1 MKTFHFKTQLL
12 SVLLSVSLHA
22 GTGAWLIYGYQ
33 PPEAVDWFR
42 VQPIQVTLV
51 NDIQEYVGNTL
62 EAAESN
68 QIGTSTSISS
78 DFEVSSSQSAS
89 DIVDPVSLSADD
101 SQKIE
106 RIEGPNSDH
115 SKELASTHT
124 ELSNVSISETV
135 PSAEFVQTVEPNET
149 QQIAPDSKFE
159 QEQPNFLDSSDPLE
173 SSIQIIAAVQT
184 KEFHNSEVFEETVAP
199 TAETFNQLTE
209 RNERSEILM
218 TASNGEGNPVSADS
232 AAVEPVRDEI
242 SESSSTFN
250 SVPFEPSGLN
260 WNTQTVKFVDDLQ
273 TMEEPHPSKELK
285 SEIVLSATE
294 ENSANPVVEMPEF
307 TKSAILT
314 EQPPKPVDTNL
325 KEPTEYQT
333 ASVNRSR
340 HTDLFSTESMSD
352 IVESEIVDFDQQAA
366 LAAIPAQ
373 QKTSMEISDVDQK
386 PEIKIDEK
394 SNDYTET
401 DIENFYEFAQLP
413 YRTEYAAV
421 DLDEVNND
429 STVSLMAESA
439 QNNIAQQDNLQ
450 NFTQHK
456 PSFAASKFVDF
467 DQLRTAYNEPEVVDL
482 ELPARYS
489 VDQPLANPETLEE
502 TEQVGPVKIASVN
515 EFSRQS
521 DFLHMVDFEQMRL
534 IWNTP
539 EIEET
544 DNLESV
550 QSSNLLDNLNSQGA
564 SAVAQSV
571 NETFVDETIEAVDT
585 TEPTEKAAKP
595 LDPMINENS
604 NLQLSSAEPVNQ
616 RKFADFTEGVSSEQ
630 TKKNEP
636 HSQATQNLPS
646 NDLDFEPLTQ
656 QTENQNLAQAMEHD
670 RNMQQATQYEDRR
683 FDSVDANIEPT
694 LTSHNHTDKFT
705 DEKIDQI
712 EKLAMI
718 SSNSTAMTTSP
729 KYGVEG
735 LANPP
740 PQYPYFSRVK
750 GEEGQVLLKVLVD
763 DTGQVIQT
771 TTLTS
776 SGYSRLDEAAI
787 KAVKKWQFI
796 PAQTR
801 GNATTASVEIPFSFV
816 LTN

>member
-12 SVLLSVSLHA
+12 SVLLSISLHA

-89 DIVDPVSLSADD
+89 DIVDPVSLSADA

-106 RIEGPNSDH
+106 RIEGSNSDH
-115 SKELASTHT
+115 SKELASSP
-124 ELSNVSISETV
+124 ELSNVRISETV

-149 QQIAPDSKFE
+149 QQIAPDSKLE
-159 QEQPNFLDSSDPLE
+159 QEKPNILDRSDPPE
-173 SSIQIIAAVQT
+173 SSIQNVDAVQT
-184 KEFHNSEVFEETVAP
+184 KEFDNSEVFEEPVAP
-199 TAETFNQLTE
+199 TAETFNQLPE
-209 RNERSEILM
+209 PNERSQILM
-218 TASNGEGNPVSADS
+218 TAFNGEGNPVLTES

-242 SESSSTFN
+242 SKSSSTFN
-250 SVPFEPSGLN
+250 SVPFDPSGLN
-260 WNTQTVKFVDDLQ
+260 WNTQKVKFVDDLQ
-273 TMEEPHPSKELK
+273 TMEEPRPSKELK
-285 SEIVLSATE
+285 SEFALATTE
-294 ENSANPVVEMPEF
+294 ENDANSVVEMPES
-307 TKSAILT
+307 TKPAIFT

-325 KEPTEYQT
+325 KEPTEFQP
-333 ASVNRSR
+333 ASENRSR
-340 HTDLFSTESMSD
+340 HTDLFSTQSM
-352 IVESEIVDFDQQAA
+352 SEIVDFEIVDFIQQAA

-373 QKTSMEISDVDQK
+373 QRTSMEISDVDQT

-394 SNDYTET
+394 SNDYAET

-421 DLDEVNND
+421 DLDEVNTD
-429 STVSLMAESA
+429 STVSLIAESA

-456 PSFAASKFVDF
+456 PSSAASEFVDF

-482 ELPARYS
+482 ELLARYS
-489 VDQPLANPETLEE
+489 VDQLLANPETLEE

-515 EFSRQS
+515 EFSRQF
-521 DFLHMVDFEQMRL
+521 DVLHMVDFEQMRL

-550 QSSNLLDNLNSQGA
+550 QSSNLLDELNSEGA
-564 SAVAQSV
+564 STVVQKFD
-571 NETFVDETIEAVDT
+571 ETFVDETIEVVDI
-585 TEPTEKAAKP
+585 TEPTEKVAKP

-604 NLQLSSAEPVNQ
+604 NPQLSSAEPINQ

-630 TKKNEP
+630 TKKNET
-636 HSQATQNLPS
+636 HSQATQHFAS
-646 NDLDFEPLTQ
+646 NDRDFKPLTQ
-656 QTENQNLAQAMEHD
+656 QTENQNLAHSLEDD
-670 RNMQQATQYEDRR
+670 RNMQLATQYEDRR
-683 FDSVDANIEPT
+683 FDSVDANSKPT
-694 LTSHNHTDKFT
+694 LTSHTHTDKVT
-705 DEKIDQI
+705 DEKIDQN

-718 SSNSTAMTTSP
+718 NSSSTAMTTSP

-763 DTGQVIQT
+763 ATGQVIQT

>member
-1 MKTFHFKTQLL
+1 MKIFHFKTQLL
-12 SVLLSVSLHA
+12 SVLLSISLHA

-89 DIVDPVSLSADD
+89 DIVDPVSLSADA

-106 RIEGPNSDH
+106 RIEGLNSDH
-115 SKELASTHT
+115 SKELASSQTD
-124 ELSNVSISETV
+124 LSNVRISETV
-135 PSAEFVQTVEPNET
+135 PSAEFVQTVEPNEI
-149 QQIAPDSKFE
+149 QQIAPDSKIE
-159 QEQPNFLDSSDPLE
+159 QEQPKILDSSDPLE
-173 SSIQIIAAVQT
+173 SSIQNVDAVQT
-184 KEFHNSEVFEETVAP
+184 KEFNNSEVFEEPVAP

-218 TASNGEGNPVSADS
+218 TASNGEGNPVSTDS

-250 SVPFEPSGLN
+250 SVPFEPFGLN
-260 WNTQTVKFVDDLQ
+260 RNSQKVKFVDDLQ

-285 SEIVLSATE
+285 SEFVLSATE

-307 TKSAILT
+307 TKSAILA
-314 EQPPKPVDTNL
+314 EKPPKPVDTNL
-325 KEPTEYQT
+325 KEPTEFQT

-340 HTDLFSTESMSD
+340 HTDLFSTDSMSD

-373 QKTSMEISDVDQK
+373 QKTSVEFSHVDQTPK
-386 PEIKIDEK
+386 IKIDEK
-394 SNDYTET
+394 SSDYAET
-401 DIENFYEFAQLP
+401 DIENFFEFAQLP

-450 NFTQHK
+450 NFTQRK
-456 PSFAASKFVDF
+456 PSFAASEFVDF
-467 DQLRTAYNEPEVVDL
+467 DQLRTAYNEPEVIDL
-482 ELPARYS
+482 ELLARHS
-489 VDQPLANPETLEE
+489 VDQLLANPETLEE

-515 EFSRQS
+515 EFSRQF

-550 QSSNLLDNLNSQGA
+550 QSSNLLDELNSEGA
-564 SAVAQSV
+564 STVVQRV
-571 NETFVDETIEAVDT
+571 NETFVDETIEAVDA
-585 TEPTEKAAKP
+585 TEPTEKVAKP

-604 NLQLSSAEPVNQ
+604 NLQLSSAQPINQ

-630 TKKNEP
+630 TKKNET

-646 NDLDFEPLTQ
+646 NDLDFKPLTQ
-656 QTENQNLAQAMEHD
+656 QTENQNLAQDMEND
-670 RNMQQATQYEDRR
+670 RNMQQTQYEDRR
-683 FDSVDANIEPT
+683 FDSVDANSEPT

-718 SSNSTAMTTSP
+718 NSNSTAMTTSP